1 MKLQFL
7 GRALS
12 WIRGRRNDLTRL
24 FTNKSREEGQ
34 EDVGRMTNE
43 PAFVLNYNI
52 IPIKVVLNKARSC
65 IVLLL
70 ILF

>member
-43 PAFVLNYNI
+43 PAFVLNNI